1 MTKEGC
7 YTSRDFVGLRGA
19 LKNDHT
25 NLQALFRR
33 YLASRAEGRPAIV
46 QEILVRLQAHLD
58 MEENV
63 LFAAIRAAGSHG
75 FNLVANA
82 IFEYDDI
89 QSMFCALLQATTDDE
104 EVWEKRFEEM
114 MWTANVHFITEER
127 DLLPLVDR
135 SRDV

>member
-1 MTKEGC
+1 
-7 YTSRDFVGLRGA
+7 
-19 LKNDHT
+19 
-25 NLQALFRR
+25 
-33 YLASRAEGRPAIV
+33 
-46 QEILVRLQAHLD
+46 